1 MRLYLGIVIVAAGCA
16 VNPDPEPDAATD
28 VVRTA
33 VAPGE
38 AVDLTRKTVIQTQEY
53 LATRDQVWSALLA
66 AEEDLAM
73 QLQSADPE
81 TGVVVYWIQAT
92 TPRIAGRH
100 PSTWLDC
107 GRGPGGGPRVN
118 TYQLTLR
125 MTAVVAA
132 VAERHTRV
140 QTTLVGYAR
149 DRGMSGDGLPCT
161 STGQLEKRALA
172 ILGARLAS

>member
-1 MRLYLGIVIVAAGCA
+1 MRRVFGIVVVAVGCA

-28 VVRTA
+28 VVRAA

-53 LATRDQVWSALLA
+53 LATREQVWRALLA

-73 QLQSADPE
+73 QLQSADPA
-81 TGVVVYWIQAT
+81 TGVVVYRVQAT

-118 TYQLTLR
+118 TYQFTLR
-125 MTAVVAA
+125 VTAVVDS
-132 VAERHTRV
+132 VAERQTRV

-149 DRGMSGDGLPCT
+149 DRGVSGDGLPCT

-172 ILGARLAS
+172 ILAARLAS

>member
-1 MRLYLGIVIVAAGCA
+1 MRRLLGIVIVAAGCA

-38 AVDLTRKTVIQTQEY
+38 AVDLTRQTVIRTQEY
-53 LATRDQVWSALLA
+53 LATRDQVWGALLA

-73 QLQSADPE
+73 QLHFADPT
-81 TGVVVYWIQAT
+81 TGVVVFQVQAT
-92 TPRIAGRH
+92 SPRIAGRH

-107 GRGPGGGPRVN
+107 GRGPDGGPRVN

-125 MTAVVAA
+125 MTTVVES
-132 VAERHTRV
+132 VAERYTRV
-140 QTTLVGYAR
+140 KIELVGSAH

-161 STGQLEKRALA
+161 STGQLEMRALA
-172 ILGARLAS
+172 ILSARLTS

>member
-1 MRLYLGIVIVAAGCA
+1 MRLLLGIVMVIASCA
-16 VNPDPEPDAATD
+16 VNPYPEPDAATD
-28 VVRTA
+28 VVRAA

-38 AVDLTRKTVIQTQEY
+38 AVDLTRQTVIQTQEY
-53 LATRDQVWSALLA
+53 PATRDQVWGALLA

-73 QLQSADPE
+73 QLQSADPHA
-81 TGVVVYWIQAT
+81 GVVVYRVQAT

-100 PSTWLDC
+100 ASTWLDC
-107 GRGPGGGPRVN
+107 GKGPGGGPRVN

-125 MTAVVAA
+125 MTALVES

-149 DRGMSGDGLPCT
+149 DRGVIGDGLPCT
-161 STGQLEKRALA
+161 STGALEKRALA
-172 ILGARLAS
+172 ILAARLAS